1 MVIRVRLRTIIP
13 YRCYIL
19 LHAYRADRRNVKKCI
34 YFFKTLLKNGRE
46 HFGRVFRRVPTTN
59 VTDVVRVTSNGAS
72 KARVGRRTN
81 TYTLFVVF
89 IRRVQYACLARACVQ
104 YVNKHIYRGD
114 VTCRTR
120 REHRFC
126 MYSCFTRV
134 YGVSHGRWTKET
146 KPAMLFSDVRKKTR
160 IDNLTARQSHKRV
173 QMKGGGVSYY
183 SSDPKTNSHLRT
195 NFLIVFFYHSE
206 ISSRC
211 TSCTITL

>member
-1 MVIRVRLRTIIP
+1 MCILVRFYFPYVFFVENRVIENKACPFIHTHDEYGHMVIRVRLRTIIP

-46 HFGRVFRRVPTTN
+46 HLGRVFRRVPTTN

-134 YGVSHGRWTKET
+134 YGVSHGR
-146 KPAMLFSDVRKKTR
+146 
-160 IDNLTARQSHKRV
+160 
-173 QMKGGGVSYY
+173 
-183 SSDPKTNSHLRT
+183 
-195 NFLIVFFYHSE
+195 
-206 ISSRC
+206 
-211 TSCTITL
+211 